1 MGLYGGG
8 AFVKT
13 DGFKIPNFKL
23 NDIEKEKL
31 ALMKKR
37 YAQDKKPSEKQMK
50 NAPFQPPKIEEN
62 ADAKFNDLYNSL
74 IEAQYVYNKE
84 NVNELYEKNTADDNY
99 FGEYDPIK
107 GAASDT
113 RDLEINKVGV
123 HTQAYVKNYNEFH
136 ALVNEKDE
144 YGFNKYDLSN
154 LQTID
159 VPLTKSML
167 DANLKEGQTYQDLS
181 YMWYG
186 HDSGNKDYYQEAALT
201 ESSTEEN
208 KQYVFVKD
216 EATGEEVMVDVDG
229 NPMRAFK
236 NRGGIEGGRGR
247 VEPVALRNEDGT
259 IRYAY
264 QDLMDEVVDPA
275 KFSFSDKNVPQYDGQ
290 NFYEYF
296 SLGKFDK
303 SKLSDQALNIPG
315 ISHFAD
321 QLSYDS
327 LLLDQPN
334 ETSPNKYLTNEAVS
348 DLRQQAMK
356 MATFRDNFN
365 SFQDMRMN
373 KAIEEAAERMYR
385 DANPNGQMPEGFTRV
400 FLQMVK
406 EGDGD
411 LGKLSSNES
420 FSDYNVKYQWGEKK
434 GQRIENARDV
444 VAEMV
449 LNDFMTGYAQ
459 FDQGSAPQGTVPA
472 TFKWN
477 ENKGSRSSI
486 LGNTVG
492 VQEFRLESRDQLK
505 GQDVTFGTH
514 NFVNVGNERLLRN
527 KDDVGFVFSGEE
539 FSRDLLNGV
548 SGKVNAGAIVAIAVD
563 KRTGEIIKYDTDA
576 YQGRPEDMQNSRSSF
591 VFDSQEQA
599 DNAIIIPAL
608 FGKFTP
614 RDEDKLKKNIQ
625 AKITDDGAI
634 MVNGQPLRSQDMD
647 VILSNVKNADMFFPL
662 NNRVSTDEDYKNYID
677 YIDGINETGIFY
689 LDESGTKR
697 KKGDEITSDAVFDF
711 TFGGNV
717 G

>member
-13 DGFKIPNFKL
+13 DGFQIPNFKL

-37 YAQDKKPSEKQMK
+37 YAQDKKPSEKEMK
-50 NAPFQPPKIEEN
+50 NSPFKTPNIEEN
-62 ADAKFNDLYNSL
+62 ADAKFNDLYNTL

-84 NVNELYEKNTADDNY
+84 NVNELYDKNTPDDNY

-107 GAASDT
+107 GAATDT
-113 RDLEINKVGV
+113 RDSEINKIGL
-123 HTQAYVKNYNEFH
+123 HTQAYVKNMNEFH
-136 ALVNEKDE
+136 AMVIEVDE
-144 YGFNKYDLSN
+144 YGLPVYDLSN
-154 LQTID
+154 LKTID

-186 HDSGNKDYYQEAALT
+186 HDSGNKDYYQEAALA
-201 ESSTEEN
+201 EGSTEEN

-229 NPMRAFK
+229 NPIRAFK

-264 QDLMDEVVDPA
+264 QDLMDEVVDPT
-275 KFSFSDKNVPQYDGQ
+275 KFSFTDKNVPQYGGE
-290 NFYEYF
+290 NFFDYF

-303 SKLSDQALNIPG
+303 AKLSKQATQLLG

-321 QLSYDS
+321 KLSYS
-327 LLLDQPN
+327 NILDQPN
-334 ETSPNKYLTNEAVS
+334 EISPNKYLTNQAVS
-348 DLRQQAMK
+348 DLRQQAVTQ
-356 MATFRDNFN
+356 ATFGEEIN
-365 SFQDMRMN
+365 SFTDRVMN
-373 KAIEEAAERMYR
+373 RAVLEAAERMYR

-411 LGKLSSNES
+411 LGKLSNSEL
-420 FSDYNVKYQWGEKK
+420 FSDYNVEYQWGEKK

-444 VAEMV
+444 VAEMI

-492 VQEFRLESRDQLK
+492 IQEFRLESRDQLK

-614 RDEDKLKKNIQ
+614 RDEDKLKENIE
-625 AKITDDGAI
+625 ADIRPDGKII
-634 MVNGQPLRSQDMD
+634 INGQPLDAQDMD
-647 VILSNVKNADMFFPL
+647 IILNTVRNADMFFPL

-677 YIDGINETGIFY
+677 YIEGLNETGIFY

>member
-13 DGFKIPNFKL
+13 DGFQIPNFKL

-37 YAQDKKPSEKQMK
+37 YTQDKKPSEKEMK
-50 NAPFQPPKIEEN
+50 NAPFKTPDIKEN
-62 ADAKFNDLYNSL
+62 ADAKFNDLYNTI

-84 NVNELYEKNTADDNY
+84 NANELYKSNTADDNY

-113 RDLEINKVGV
+113 RDLEINKMGL
-123 HTQAYVKNYNEFH
+123 HTQAYTKNENEYH
-136 ALVNEKDE
+136 SLVTELDE
-144 YGFNKYDLSN
+144 YGLPVHDLTN
-154 LQTID
+154 LKTID

-216 EATGEEVMVDVDG
+216 EATGQEVMVDVDG
-229 NPMRAFK
+229 NPIRAFK

-264 QDLMDEVVDPA
+264 QDLMDEVVDPT
-275 KFSFSDKNVPQYDGQ
+275 KFSFTDKNVPQYGGE
-290 NFYEYF
+290 NFFDYF

-303 SKLSDQALNIPG
+303 SKLSKQATQLHG

-321 QLSYDS
+321 KLSYS
-327 LLLDQPN
+327 NILDQPN
-334 ETSPNKYLTNEAVS
+334 ETSPNKYLTNQAVS
-348 DLRQQAMK
+348 DLRQQAVNQ
-356 MATFRDNFN
+356 ATFGEEINAFTDRV
-365 SFQDMRMN
+365 MN
-373 KAIEEAAERMYR
+373 RAVLEAAERMYR
-385 DANPNGQMPEGFTRV
+385 DANPNGQMPEGFTQA

-406 EGDGD
+406 EGDGEG
-411 LGKLSSNES
+411 GKLSNSELFSNY
-420 FSDYNVKYQWGEKK
+420 DVKYQWGEQK
-434 GQRIENARDV
+434 GQKIENARDV

-459 FDQGSAPQGTVPA
+459 FDQGTIPERLKTP
-472 TFKWN
+472 TFNWTKD
-477 ENKGSRSSI
+477 KGSSSQVI
-486 LGNTVG
+486 GNTV
-492 VQEFRLESRDQLK
+492 VIQEFNLDKRDK
-505 GQDVTFGTH
+505 FRNENVVFGTH
-514 NFVNVGNERLLRN
+514 NFSKVGEATELRSKN
-527 KDDVGFVFSGEE
+527 DVGFVFSKDT
-539 FSRDLLNGV
+539 FDRNILNGV
-548 SGKVNAGAIVAIAVD
+548 SGKIDAGSVVAIAVD
-563 KRTGEIIKYDTDA
+563 KRTGEIIKYDTNT
-576 YQGRPEDMQNSRSSF
+576 YKNRTPDMQNSRSSF
-591 VFDSQEQA
+591 VFDSKEQA

-608 FGKFTP
+608 VGKFTP
-614 RDEDKLKKNIQ
+614 RDEDKLKKNIN
-625 AKITDDGAI
+625 AEITDNGAI
-634 MVNGQPLRSQDMD
+634 IVNGERLTSQDMNT
-647 VILSNVKNADMFFPL
+647 ILSNVKNVDMFFPL
-662 NNRVSTDEDYKNYID
+662 NNRVSTDEDYKNYIN

-697 KKGDEITSDAVFDF
+697 KKGDEITSDAGFDF

>member
-13 DGFKIPNFKL
+13 DGFQIPNFKL

-37 YAQDKKPSEKQMK
+37 YAQDKKPSEKEMK
-50 NAPFQPPKIEEN
+50 NSPFKTPNIEEN
-62 ADAKFNDLYNSL
+62 ADAKFNDLYNTL

-84 NVNELYEKNTADDNY
+84 NVNELYDKNTPDDNY

-107 GAASDT
+107 GAATDT
-113 RDLEINKVGV
+113 RDLEINKIGK
-123 HTQAYVKNYNEFH
+123 HTQDYVTNMNEFH
-136 ALVNEKDE
+136 AMVTEVDE
-144 YGFNKYDLSN
+144 YGLPKYDLSN
-154 LQTID
+154 LKTID

-186 HDSGNKDYYQEAALT
+186 HDSGNKDYYQEAALA
-201 ESSTEEN
+201 EGSTEEN

-216 EATGEEVMVDVDG
+216 EATGQEVMVDVDG
-229 NPMRAFK
+229 NPIRAFK

-275 KFSFSDKNVPQYDGQ
+275 KFSFTDKNVPQYDGQ
-290 NFYEYF
+290 NFFDYF

-303 SKLSDQALNIPG
+303 AKLSEQATQLHG

-321 QLSYDS
+321 KLSYS
-327 LLLDQPN
+327 SILDQPN
-334 ETSPNKYLTNEAVS
+334 ETNPNKYLTNQAVS
-348 DLRQQAMK
+348 DLRQQAVNQ
-356 MATFRDNFN
+356 ATFGEEINAFTDRV
-365 SFQDMRMN
+365 MN
-373 KAIEEAAERMYR
+373 RAVLEAAERMYR

-406 EGDGD
+406 EGDGEG
-411 LGKLSSNES
+411 GKLSNSQL
-420 FSDYNVKYQWGEKK
+420 FSDYNVEYQWGEKK
-434 GQRIENARDV
+434 GQKIENARDV

-459 FDQGSAPQGTVPA
+459 FDQGTIPERLKTP
-472 TFKWN
+472 TFKWTKD
-477 ENKGSRSSI
+477 KGSSSQVI
-486 LGNTVG
+486 GNTV
-492 VQEFRLESRDQLK
+492 VIQEFNLDKRDK
-505 GQDVTFGTH
+505 FRNENVVFGTH
-514 NFVNVGNERLLRN
+514 NFSKVGEATELRSKN
-527 KDDVGFVFSGEE
+527 DVGFVFSGEE
-539 FSRDLLNGV
+539 FDRNILNGV
-548 SGKVNAGAIVAIAVD
+548 SGKIDAGSVVAIAVD
-563 KRTGEIIKYDTDA
+563 KRTGEIIKYDTNA
-576 YQGRPEDMQNSRSSF
+576 YGNRTPDMQNSRSSF
-591 VFDSQEQA
+591 VFDSKEQA

-608 FGKFTP
+608 VGKFTP
-614 RDEDKLKKNIQ
+614 RDEDKLKKQIN
-625 AKITDDGAI
+625 AKITDDGQI
-634 MVNGQPLRSQDMD
+634 MVNGEALDAQDMD
-647 VILSNVKNADMFFPL
+647 TILNTVKNVDMFFPL
-662 NNRVSTDEDYKNYID
+662 NNRVSTDSDYKNYID
-677 YIDGINETGIFY
+677 YVDRINETGIFY

-697 KKGDEITSDAVFDF
+697 KKGDEITSDAGFDF

>member
-13 DGFKIPNFKL
+13 DGFQIPNFKL
-23 NDIEKEKL
+23 NDIEKQKL

-50 NAPFQPPKIEEN
+50 NAPFQAPKIEEN
-62 ADAKFNDLYNSL
+62 ADAKFNDLYNTL
-74 IEAQYVYNKE
+74 IEAQYVSNKQ
-84 NVNELYEKNTADDNY
+84 NANELWEKNTSDDD
-99 FGEYDPIK
+99 FISEYDPIK

-113 RDLEINKVGV
+113 RDSEINKIGL
-123 HTQAYVKNYNEFH
+123 HTQDYVKNMNEFH
-136 ALVNEKDE
+136 VMVTEVDE
-144 YGFNKYDLSN
+144 YGLPVYDLSN
-154 LQTID
+154 LKTID

-167 DANLKEGQTYQDLS
+167 DANLKENQTYQDLS

-186 HDSGNKDYYQEAALT
+186 HDSGNKDYYQEAALA
-201 ESSTEEN
+201 EGSTEEN

-229 NPMRAFK
+229 NPIRAFK

-264 QDLMDEVVDPA
+264 QDLMDEVVDPT
-275 KFSFSDKNVPQYDGQ
+275 KFSFTDKNVPQYGGE
-290 NFYEYF
+290 NFFDYF

-303 SKLSDQALNIPG
+303 AKLSEQATQLHG

-321 QLSYDS
+321 KLSYS
-327 LLLDQPN
+327 NILDQPN
-334 ETSPNKYLTNEAVS
+334 ETSPNKYLTNQAVS
-348 DLRQQAMK
+348 DLRQQAVNQ
-356 MATFRDNFN
+356 ATFGEEINAFTDRV
-365 SFQDMRMN
+365 MN
-373 KAIEEAAERMYR
+373 RAVLEAAERMYR

-406 EGDGD
+406 EGDGEG
-411 LGKLSSNES
+411 GKLSNSQL
-420 FSDYNVKYQWGEKK
+420 FSDYNVEYQWGEKK
-434 GQRIENARDV
+434 GQKIENARDV
-444 VAEMV
+444 IAEMV

-459 FDQGSAPQGTVPA
+459 FDQGTMPQGTKPA

-477 ENKGSRSSI
+477 ENKGTRSSI

-492 VQEFRLESRDQLK
+492 IQEFRLESRDQLK

-514 NFVNVGNERLLRN
+514 NFVSVGNERLLRN
-527 KDDVGFVFSGEE
+527 KDDVGFVFSDEE
-539 FSRDLLNGV
+539 FNRDLLNGV
-548 SGKVNAGAIVAIAVD
+548 SGKVNAGAIVAIAID
-563 KRTGEIIKYDTDA
+563 KRTGEIIKYDTNA
-576 YQGRPEDMQNSRSSF
+576 YQGRSEDMQNSRSSF

-599 DNAIIIPAL
+599 DNAIIVPAL

-614 RDEDKLKKNIQ
+614 RDDAKLKENINAQ
-625 AKITDDGAI
+625 ITRDGSI
-634 MVNGQPLRSQDMD
+634 TIDGQPLGTQDMQR
-647 VILSNVKNADMFFPL
+647 ILSNVKDTDMFFPL
-662 NNRVSTDEDYKNYID
+662 NNRVSTDDDYRTYID
-677 YIDGINETGIFY
+677 YIEGLNDTGIFF
-689 LDESGTKR
+689 LDEGGNKR
-697 KKGDEITSDAVFDF
+697 KKGYISPTADAGFDF